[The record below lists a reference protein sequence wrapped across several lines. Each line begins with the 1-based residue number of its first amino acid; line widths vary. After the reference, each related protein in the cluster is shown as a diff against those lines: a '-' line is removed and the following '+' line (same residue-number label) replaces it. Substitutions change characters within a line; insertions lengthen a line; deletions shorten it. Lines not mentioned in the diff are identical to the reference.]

1 MIVSYVPDTILKFT
15 VTIIIIITIT
25 IINTSIALTKCQVM
39 F

>member
-1 MIVSYVPDTILKFT
+1 MIVSYVPNTILKFT
-15 VTIIIIITIT
+15 VIIIIITIT